1 MGLGFHRS
9 ILMAVAGVG
18 LASLAYSGGAT
29 ADEAAQIA
37 AVREATA
44 KYQDVTVALAEGFV
58 PAPSGC
64 VTAAEEGL
72 PAEWG
77 AMGIHYIH
85 PAMLKLTKTKP
96 RVDGMSTHTDFLKP
110 SILLY
115 EPQADGSL
123 VLLGVENLVFQKA
136 WQEAGN
142 SKPPLF
148 AGRTWDA
155 MADDPATLADEAH
168 EFEPHFD
175 QHIWTL
181 RENPN
186 GALMPFNTNVT
197 CEHFKGET
205 HHQ

>member
-1 MGLGFHRS
+1 MGLQFRRS
-9 ILMAVAGVG
+9 ILTVVVGAG
-18 LASLAYSGGAT
+18 LASFAYPGGAS
-29 ADEAAQIA
+29 ADEAAEIA
-37 AVREATA
+37 KVREATA
-44 KYQDVTVALAEGFV
+44 KYQDVKVALAEGFV

-64 VTAAEEGL
+64 ISAAGEGL

-85 PAMLKLTKTKP
+85 PAMLKITKTEP
-96 RVDGMSTHTDFLKP
+96 RVDGMTTHTDFLKP

-136 WQEAGN
+136 WKEAGN
-142 SKPPLF
+142 NAPPQF

-155 MADDPATLADEAH
+155 MADDPATAADEAH

-175 QHIWTL
+175 QHVWTL

-186 GALMPFNTNVT
+186 GALTPFNANVT
-197 CEHFKGET
+197 CEHFKGKS
-205 HHQ
+205 HQQ

>member
-1 MGLGFHRS
+1 MGLGFRRS
-9 ILMAVAGVG
+9 ILVAVAGAG

-29 ADEAAQIA
+29 AGEAAQIA

-44 KYQDVTVALAEGFV
+44 KYQDVTVALAEGYV

-72 PAEWG
+72 PADWG

-85 PAMLKLTKTKP
+85 PAMLKITGIEP

-110 SILLY
+110 AILLY

-123 VLLGVENLVFQKA
+123 VLVGVENLVFQKA
-136 WQEAGN
+136 WKKTGHGAAPQ
-142 SKPPLF
+142 F

-186 GALMPFNTNVT
+186 GALVPFNTDVT

-205 HHQ
+205 HSQ

>member
-1 MGLGFHRS
+1 MGIRFHRS
-9 ILMAVAGVG
+9 ILLAVVGAG
-18 LASLAYSGGAT
+18 LASFAYPGGAA

-44 KYQDVTVALAEGFV
+44 KYKDVNIALAEGFV

-64 VTAAEEGL
+64 VSAAHEGL

-85 PAMLKLTKTKP
+85 PAMLKITKTEP
-96 RVDGMSTHTDFLKP
+96 RVDGMTTHTDFLKP

-136 WQEAGN
+136 WTEAGN
-142 SKPPLF
+142 TAPPAF

-155 MADDPATLADEAH
+155 MADDPATPGDEAH
-168 EFEPHFD
+168 EFERHFD
-175 QHIWTL
+175 QHVWTL

-186 GALMPFNTNVT
+186 GALVPFNPNVT
-197 CEHFKGET
+197 CEHFKGES

>member
-1 MGLGFHRS
+1 MGFQSGRL
-9 ILMAVAGVG
+9 IVMVAAGLG
-18 LASLAYSGGAT
+18 LASFVYPVGAASGEPA
-29 ADEAAQIA
+29 EIA
-37 AVREATA
+37 KVRAATA
-44 KYQDVTVALAEGFV
+44 KYQDVNVALAEGFV

-64 VTAAEEGL
+64 VTAAKEGL

-85 PAMLKLTKTKP
+85 PAMLKLTKTEP

-136 WQEAGN
+136 WKEAGN
-142 SKPPLF
+142 SAPPAF
-148 AGRTWDA
+148 AGRVWDA

-168 EFEPHFD
+168 EFEPHYD
-175 QHIWTL
+175 QHVWTL
-181 RENPN
+181 RDNPS
-186 GALMPFNTNVT
+186 GVLMPFNPNVT
-197 CEHFKGET
+197 CEHFKGES
-205 HHQ
+205 H